1 MKSHRNDAALGA
13 NEQQRSR
20 WENLMNGDEKT
31 RYLSNLYMLLFRD
44 GQIDSQEERLVDIHL
59 ERNTSQS

>member
-1 MKSHRNDAALGA
+1 
-13 NEQQRSR
+13 
-20 WENLMNGDEKT
+20 MNGDEKT